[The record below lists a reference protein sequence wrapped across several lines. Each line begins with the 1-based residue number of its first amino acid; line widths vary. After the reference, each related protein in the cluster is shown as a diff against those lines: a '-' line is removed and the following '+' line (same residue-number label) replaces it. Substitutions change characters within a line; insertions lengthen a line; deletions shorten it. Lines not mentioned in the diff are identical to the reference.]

1 MPEFTK
7 GETKVLETCVASFT
21 ESFQVGVVE
30 VLSHEFRG
38 AQPAEV
44 QEIREQLS
52 LIAQQL
58 GVKKMTP
65 MRVHDAH
72 NPLLKRIVIDERRRA
87 AEAIDP
93 PMQRAVD
100 PQVVRHLQREVRP
113 LEELMNATWFR
124 ETQALRLPRLTDY
137 LSIRFAENYG
147 GRAPL
152 AARQVDDDPCR
163 PRPEGSR
170 ENTNRVSRPLELRAR
185 EYDEKFHILEAPA
198 LFLPDLAFYRAKCA
212 FRDAEVAVAYV
223 DIDDFK
229 TLNTRYTETV
239 IDLKLLPVLMELL
252 EAHTFARGHAY
263 RFGGDEYVLLLPNTT
278 EHWAVEL
285 IRELAGKL
293 ASASFHGIQATV
305 GISTGLCRVDPDC
318 MLTDRE
324 VLTKANLA
332 KNYVK
337 GKQKGGIAKYAG
349 PLFREDDLG
358 LV

>member
-21 ESFQVGVVE
+21 ESFQVGVVQ

-137 LSIRFAENYG
+137 LSIRFAERSVPG
-147 GRAPL
+147 QL
-152 AARQVDDDPCR
+152 A
-163 PRPEGSR
+163 
-170 ENTNRVSRPLELRAR
+170 LRAR

-212 FRDAEVAVAYV
+212 FRDAEIAVAYV

-239 IDLKLLPVLMELL
+239 IDLKLLPVFMELL

-278 EHWAVEL
+278 ERWAVEL

-293 ASASFHGIQATV
+293 AGASFHGIQATV
-305 GISTGLCRVDPDC
+305 GISTGLCRVDTDC

-337 GKQKGGIAKYAG
+337 GKQKGGIARYSG
-349 PLFREDDLG
+349 PLFRDEDLG